1 MAYLITKT
9 SPLKK
14 FLQVAEYMKESTLKS
29 IENISQPRTRMAMEF
44 QTAKTMM
51 TMVMEFLTT
60 WTMMMIMMA
69 FLMIK
74 KTMMAMESPTMKT
87 MMMTMTESLMTK
99 RMSFPSTLT
108 GSTKSGGQGG
118 LEEEDGLSTTSTSL
132 SLAG

>member
-1 MAYLITKT
+1 
-9 SPLKK
+9 
-14 FLQVAEYMKESTLKS
+14 
-29 IENISQPRTRMAMEF
+29 MAMEF
-44 QTAKTMM
+44 QTAKIMM
-51 TMVMEFLTT
+51 TMVTECLTT
-60 WTMMMIMMA
+60 WTMMMIMME

-99 RMSFPSTLT
+99 RMSFLSTPT